1 MAEKDLIK
9 SEYIVKRS
17 KGTPYASNDFI
28 LSRFSRHNEEIPEQS
43 ITNARNTNPYK
54 KTNDPKKE
62 LFRIAQIIS
71 SIKV

>member
-28 LSRFSRHNEEIPEQS
+28 LSRFTRNNKEIEDQS
-43 ITNARNTNPYK
+43 IINARNTNLYK

-62 LFRIAQIIS
+62 LYRIAQFVS